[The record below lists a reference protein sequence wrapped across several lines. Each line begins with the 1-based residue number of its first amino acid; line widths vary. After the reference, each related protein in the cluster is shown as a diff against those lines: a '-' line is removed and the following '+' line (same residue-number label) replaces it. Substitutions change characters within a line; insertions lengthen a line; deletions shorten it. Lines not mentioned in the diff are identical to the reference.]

1 MLREASEQRA
11 RAYLLT
17 FVSGLLWF
25 GLGLLRVCIRYGSS
39 LLRVCFG
46 FASGLLRVCIGFELC
61 LLWVCF
67 GFASDFLRVCFGL
80 DPGLDVKWPSV
91 APGGATLA
99 TLRVCIG
106 SSYQSFPTIV
116 FIGFA
121 SGLHRCFL
129 RVFLPEFPYHSFPT
143 RVFLPEFSYN
153 KFLTLPWFASY

>member
-99 TLRVCIG
+99 TLWVP
-106 SSYQSFPTIV
+106 F
-116 FIGFA
+116 GFA
-121 SGLHRCFL
+121 SGLLRIDSDLLRGRIGFRSGLVQACFG
-129 RVFLPEFPYHSFPT
+129 
-143 RVFLPEFSYN
+143 
-153 KFLTLPWFASY
+153 FA